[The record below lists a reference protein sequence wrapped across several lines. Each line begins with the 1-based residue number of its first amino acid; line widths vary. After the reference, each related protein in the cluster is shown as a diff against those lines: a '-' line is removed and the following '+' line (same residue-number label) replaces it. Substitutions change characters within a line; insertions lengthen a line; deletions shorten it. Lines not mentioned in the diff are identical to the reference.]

1 MHASFRVDK
10 RNRMPLSQQ
19 VCAGAQTLRAPRSS
33 ALAEIAPTLLIA
45 PPPELCRG
53 SIPRIVLGLSCS
65 RGLRQ
70 TPHVVARFL
79 LTAFWYVAL

>member
-1 MHASFRVDK
+1 MHASCRVDE
-10 RNRMPLSQQ
+10 RNCVPLSQQ
-19 VCAGAQTLRAPRSS
+19 VCAGAQTLRAPRPS
-33 ALAEIAPTLLIA
+33 ALAGIAPALLIA

-53 SIPRIVLGLSCS
+53 STPRIVLGLSCS
-65 RGLRQ
+65 RGLRH